1 MQLILKDGV
10 TEEERIDLCHKIND
24 LKLHS
29 YYSVD
34 DGIHKITIPSCNKE
48 KIELLDHKDLV
59 KDVITIS
66 ESYKLASR
74 SAKQSDTIVDVDGVS
89 IGGDK
94 MCMIAGPCAVESLE
108 QVLSIAKDLSE
119 AGVKIFRAGA
129 FKPRSSP
136 YSFQGLGRTGLEY
149 LSKVKQQF
157 GMKIVTE
164 VISTETLIE
173 VVEVAD
179 ILQVGSRNMQN
190 FDLLKAIG
198 KTQKPV
204 LLKRGMSATVED
216 FLMSAE
222 YILAQ
227 GNNQVILCE
236 RGIRTF
242 ETATRNTLDLNAV
255 PLLKKL
261 THLPVIVDPSHG
273 TGIRELVA
281 PMAYAGI
288 AAGAKGIIV
297 EVHCNPDEAL
307 SDGMQSLTPVQFKKM
322 YDTIRKIESVL
333 A

>member
-10 TEEERIDLCHKIND
+10 TEEERKDFRKKISALN
-24 LKLHS
+24 LLS
-29 YYSVD
+29 FSIL
-34 DGIHKITIPSCNKE
+34 DGKNHKITIPSCSKKE
-48 KIELLDHKDLV
+48 IELLDNKDLV
-59 KDVITIS
+59 EDIITIS
-66 ESYKLASR
+66 QSYKLASR
-74 SAKQSDTIVDVDGVS
+74 SAKQSDTIVDVEGVK
-89 IGGDK
+89 IGGEK
-94 MCMIAGPCAVESLE
+94 SCIMAGPCAVESLE

-119 AGVKIFRAGA
+119 AGVEIFRAGA

-164 VISTETLIE
+164 VINIETLNE
-173 VVEVAD
+173 VAEVAD

-190 FDLLKAIG
+190 FDLLKAVG
-198 KTQKPV
+198 KTQKPI

-255 PLLKKL
+255 PLLKKM

-281 PMAYAGI
+281 PMAFAGI
-288 AAGAKGIIV
+288 AAGAHGIMV
-297 EVHCNPDEAL
+297 EVHNNPDEAL
-307 SDGMQSLTPVQFKKM
+307 SDGMQSLTPDQFKAM
-322 YDTIRKIESVL
+322 YNTIKKIKSVL

>member
-48 KIELLDHKDLV
+48 KIELLNNKNLV

-66 ESYKLASR
+66 QSYKLASR

-89 IGGDK
+89 IGGDR

-164 VISTETLIE
+164 VINVETLIE

-307 SDGMQSLTPVQFKKM
+307 SDGMQSLTSVQFKKM
-322 YDTIRKIESVL
+322 YDTIRKIELVM

>member
-10 TEEERIDLCHKIND
+10 TEEERKDLHKKISALNLLSFSILDGNNHKISIPNVEEE
-24 LKLHS
+24 KLDILVS
-29 YYSVD
+29 DKNVKEV
-34 DGIHKITIPSCNKE
+34 IKIPY
-48 KIELLDHKDLV
+48 
-59 KDVITIS
+59 
-66 ESYKLASR
+66 SYKLASR
-74 SAKQSDTIVDVDGVS
+74 ITKQSDTIVDVEGVK
-89 IGGDK
+89 IGGEK
-94 MCMIAGPCAVESLE
+94 NCIMAGPCAVESLE
-108 QVLSIAKDLSE
+108 QVLLIAKDLSE
-119 AGVKIFRAGA
+119 AGVEIFRAGA

-164 VISTETLIE
+164 VINIETLNE
-173 VVEVAD
+173 VAEVAD

-190 FDLLKAIG
+190 FDLLKAVG
-198 KTQKPV
+198 KTQKPI

-255 PLLKKL
+255 PLLKKM

-281 PMAYAGI
+281 PMAFAGI
-288 AAGAKGIIV
+288 AAGAHGIMV
-297 EVHCNPDEAL
+297 EVHNNPDEAL
-307 SDGMQSLTPVQFKKM
+307 SDGMQSLTPDQFKAM
-322 YDTIRKIESVL
+322 YNIIKKIKSVL